1 MRSMETHYGHLV
13 ENWKVATEEMRDIL
27 IDCARER
34 RTITYGELSAAIK
47 TIQIPP
53 NSYGMSGML
62 TEISKED
69 VKAGRKGVLATLVV
83 RKSDGRPGPGY
94 FRGALERGMSEDMLE
109 AYWQEQFEL
118 TCADWGRL

>member
-1 MRSMETHYGHLV
+1 MQTHYGHLV
-13 ENWKVATEEMRDIL
+13 ENWKVAKEEMRDIL
-27 IDCARER
+27 IGCARER
-34 RTITYGELSAAIK
+34 RTITYGELSAAIQ

-69 VKAGRKGVLATLVV
+69 VVAGRKGVLATLVV

-94 FRGALERGMSEDMLE
+94 FKSAVERGMNDEMLE

-118 TCADWGRL
+118 TCSDWARS